1 MMERKMA
8 GERKEKKNPLV
19 SVHNLEKK
27 KVERKGDDNFKL
39 KKEKRERKKEETKEG
54 KEKAS
59 VGVSVCTT
67 TRDFNKHTS
76 PFKYN
81 LQTILR
87 GGKKQLSIF

>member
-39 KKEKRERKKEETKEG
+39 KKEKRERKKEEEETKEG
-54 KEKAS
+54 KEKRS
-59 VGVSVCTT
+59 ECERV
-67 TRDFNKHTS
+67 
-76 PFKYN
+76 YN
-81 LQTILR
+81 HKRFQ
-87 GGKKQLSIF
+87 